1 MVIVNVLADTI
12 PINGQ
17 GTSQVSDSYK
27 NLFAPAGLTFA
38 IWGLI
43 YVLLAGYT
51 AYQLGFFNLNKRG
64 YKADLFEKVG
74 LYFSISSIANATW
87 IFSWHYHLIALFMI
101 IAVGLAIGI
110 VTMLRNRDIAYG
122 LVIIWAYAGI
132 FIKHTSASGFA
143 GQYPVMITTVMV
155 CIVLLLIGEVY
166 IIISNRKT

>member
-1 MVIVNVLADTI
+1 
-12 PINGQ
+12 
-17 GTSQVSDSYK
+17 
-27 NLFAPAGLTFA
+27 
-38 IWGLI
+38 
-43 YVLLAGYT
+43 
-51 AYQLGFFNLNKRG
+51 
-64 YKADLFEKVG
+64 
-74 LYFSISSIANATW
+74 
-87 IFSWHYHLIALFMI
+87 MI

-143 GQYPVMITTVMV
+143 GQYPVVITTVMV